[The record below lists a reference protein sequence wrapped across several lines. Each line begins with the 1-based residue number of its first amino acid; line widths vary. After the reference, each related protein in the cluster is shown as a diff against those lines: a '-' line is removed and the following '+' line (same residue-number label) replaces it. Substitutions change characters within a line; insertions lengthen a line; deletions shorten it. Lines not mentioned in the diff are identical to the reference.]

1 MKDSKNSG
9 AYGKYGREGKC
20 RQGFDEESHEKIVSG
35 VTYAWLRAVCIT
47 EMDLKET
54 WRQVVDPIRL
64 A

>member
-20 RQGFDEESHEKIVSG
+20 RQGFDEESHGKIVTG
-35 VTYAWLRAVCIT
+35 VTYAWFRAVCIT

-54 WRQVVDPIRL
+54 
-64 A
+64 